1 MTGEA
6 AREGACLSPRMY
18 PASYSGTCVHPS
30 TPWRV
35 APHLVLAALVVALVR
50 HLLGG
55 ARLRHLGLRELPF
68 AKRARGRLVV
78 TNLSRVGRC
87 MGIERPPVET
97 WLLSP
102 RPGERRHSR
111 ASEPSQPWLRA
122 QPRVPSGVP
131 HLPRCMRGDAL
142 AAEGVGAAELDRATL
157 GAADV
162 HAHGAV
168 LLAATDG
175 ARAPRALL
183 HLGLLPETVRRACAE
198 KQRCSGFGQLALRR
212 LLSAP
217 GRASGASQP
226 RPVSRLEPRW
236 PAVQALFFT

>member
-1 MTGEA
+1 M
-6 AREGACLSPRMY
+6 
-18 PASYSGTCVHPS
+18 V
-30 TPWRV
+30 
-35 APHLVLAALVVALVR
+35 
-50 HLLGG
+50 GG
-55 ARLRHLGLRELPF
+55 
-68 AKRARGRLVV
+68 
-78 TNLSRVGRC
+78 C

-97 WLLSP
+97 WPLSL
-102 RPGERRHSR
+102 RPGKRRHSR

-142 AAEGVGAAELDRATL
+142 AAEGVGAAELDHATL

-198 KQRCSGFGQLALRR
+198 KLSVYHQKQRCSGFGQLALRR

-217 GRASGASQP
+217 GRASEAGQLRSI
-226 RPVSRLEPRW
+226 SRLEPRW
-236 PAVQALFFT
+236 PAVRALLFT

>member
-1 MTGEA
+1 M
-6 AREGACLSPRMY
+6 
-18 PASYSGTCVHPS
+18 
-30 TPWRV
+30 
-35 APHLVLAALVVALVR
+35 
-50 HLLGG
+50 
-55 ARLRHLGLRELPF
+55 
-68 AKRARGRLVV
+68 

-102 RPGERRHSR
+102 RPGKCYHSR
-111 ASEPSQPWLRA
+111 ASDPSQPWLRA

-198 KQRCSGFGQLALRR
+198 KQRCSGFGQLAPPEAPLSTRPCLRSR
-212 LLSAP
+212 SA
-217 GRASGASQP
+217 SASQP
-226 RPVSRLEPRW
+226 LGAALAGRTGLVFYIAQRRSSRGFRAW
-236 PAVQALFFT
+236 QHSWSS